1 MDEILGLPAH
11 PLLVH
16 GAVVLVPLA
25 AAGVALIAFWPAAR
39 FRLGYAVLAIAA
51 AGAMTAVLAQ
61 RTGGA
66 LEERVDETE
75 LIEEHTELGETGTT
89 AGVAVLVA
97 AVAVVGTD
105 LALRRRASPAADGS
119 TPAGRRRSH
128 GSATAAPRR
137 CGTRPPMNATN
148 ATMTTTAGGATATI
162 ATDARAVTRQF
173 GGDRAVRR
181 PWLPAR
187 VLPADGRVGSSRPRW
202 RPTRDRSSRGPTTRS
217 AVYGSA
223 RSKTT

>member
-61 RTGGA
+61 RSGGA

-105 LALRRRASPAADGS
+105 LVLRRRASPAADGS
-119 TPAGRRRSH
+119 TRAAASRIPSIVVGAVALVL
-128 GSATAAPRR
+128 ATGGAAQIARI
-137 CGTRPPMNATN
+137 GHSGAKAVWNAT
-148 ATMTTTAGGATATI
+148 
-162 ATDARAVTRQF
+162 TDERDERDEPDDDDNS
-173 GGDRAVRR
+173 GRGNSDDR
-181 PWLPAR
+181 
-187 VLPADGRVGSSRPRW
+187 D
-202 RPTRDRSSRGPTTRS
+202 
-217 AVYGSA
+217 
-223 RSKTT
+223 